1 MKLNLKLNMAA
12 MNKEVEEEKVPTPVV
27 KPLNLAL
34 GMPKLNLTNEAP
46 APKEEKVAEE
56 KKQRLKVDLL
66 IGNLLDFSVD
76 AHYDENSRKKLVT
89 EEVKKKFKLQKGDK
103 LGFEL
108 FALRPLNGENEDEFT
123 YVCKPTNDVQ
133 LSSLL
138 ELSQQN
144 ADLKVKLEKTS
155 KALLLFE
162 QQNNLLRKEL
172 QSRDQ
177 IIKEYEQ
184 QKEQSHEMVETLK
197 QQHQELTNAL
207 TPEPVKSFKL
217 NLNKLQ

>member
-1 MKLNLKLNMAA
+1 
-12 MNKEVEEEKVPTPVV
+12 
-27 KPLNLAL
+27 
-34 GMPKLNLTNEAP
+34 
-46 APKEEKVAEE
+46 
-56 KKQRLKVDLL
+56 
-66 IGNLLDFSVD
+66 
-76 AHYDENSRKKLVT
+76 
-89 EEVKKKFKLQKGDK
+89 
-103 LGFEL
+103 
-108 FALRPLNGENEDEFT
+108 
-123 YVCKPTNDVQ
+123 VQ

-162 QQNNLLRKEL
+162 QQNILLRKEL

-177 IIKEYEQ
+177 IIKDYEQ

-207 TPEPVKSFKL
+207 TPEPVNPPSFKL
-217 NLNKLQ
+217 NLNLNKLQ